1 MKKTLVTV
9 FAFLF
14 VHVIAIS
21 QPVLTKSTPEAGGFS
36 TERLARL
43 DTKIKEWID
52 QKWMNGAVALII
64 HNGKIVYDK
73 GFGFSDDARKTPM
86 KTDLLFRLASQTKAV
101 TSVGVMMLFEEGKL
115 LLDDPVSKYIPEYK
129 NLKVLDKFNA
139 ADSSYTTVDLK
150 REITIRDL
158 LTHTSGIGYA
168 LIGSREAN
176 AIYAKNQIP
185 SGLATQEGAL
195 LADAMKRLAALPLMH
210 QPGEKFT
217 YGLNTDLLGYLI
229 EVISGQNLDKFFKSR
244 IFDPL
249 GMNDTYFYL
258 PKEKQNRLAALS
270 YEDAQGIHMMRDSFY
285 FSNAKWNPNYPSTNG
300 TYYSGGAGLTST
312 IGNYGVFLQM
322 LLNGGIYNGKRI
334 LSANAVRMMTSNQVG
349 DLNLGMD
356 KFGLGFSIA
365 TDKTAAKLPVS
376 VGTYGWGGAFST
388 TYWVDPKEKIIAQ
401 FYTQI
406 WGKRHNTEDPFKVL
420 VYQALNN

>member
-9 FAFLF
+9 FTFLF